1 MTTAPTAPV
10 SPTATAT
17 ASPAGPATATPTAQP
32 DDCLAADF
40 YQYEALLPD
49 DEREILLKARAFL
62 RKDIKPLVNEYW
74 GRGEFP
80 FEMIEKFRASG
91 LAALAY
97 EGYGEHKPA
106 TSHLLGG
113 MLATELGRVDASTA
127 TFFGVHN
134 GLAFYSI
141 HYGGDQEQRD
151 RFLPAMASMDKIG
164 AFALTEPLGGS
175 DVSGG
180 MRTTARREGDEWI
193 LDGAKKWIGN
203 ATFADYVV
211 VFARDV
217 DDNKVKAFV
226 VEKGTPGFRPE
237 KIEGKIALRIV
248 QNAEITLTGV
258 RVPEANRLHN
268 IRGFRDVAEILRV
281 TRGGVAWQALGVMI
295 GAYELALDYA
305 KERTAFG
312 RPIAKFQLVQDL
324 LVKSLGNITAC
335 WGMLV
340 QLARLQDQGVFRDEQ
355 SALAKEY
362 VAARMRESVAWCREI
377 FGGNGIVLDHDVA
390 RFFSDAEALYSY
402 EGTHQMQT
410 LIVGKSI
417 TGHSAFV
424 G

>member
-1 MTTAPTAPV
+1 MTTATTAAPV
-10 SPTATAT
+10 
-17 ASPAGPATATPTAQP
+17 AQL
-32 DDCLAADF
+32 DDQLAADF
-40 YQYEALLPD
+40 YLYESLLPD
-49 DEREILLKARAFL
+49 EERKILLKARTFM
-62 RKDIKPLVNEYW
+62 RDEVKPLVNDAWSRAELPQELIERF
-74 GRGEFP
+74 RG
-80 FEMIEKFRASG
+80 SG
-91 LAALAY
+91 LVALAY
-97 EGYGEHKPA
+97 EGYGEHQSA
-106 TSHLLGG
+106 VSHLLSG
-113 MLATELGRVDASTA
+113 MLAMELGRVDASCA

-134 GLAFYSI
+134 GLGFYSI
-141 HYGGDQEQRD
+141 YYGGDQEQRD
-151 RFLPAMASMDKIG
+151 RFLPAMATMEKIG
-164 AFALTEPLGGS
+164 AFALTEPDGGS

-180 MRTTARREGDEWI
+180 MRTTARREGDTWI
-193 LDGAKKWIGN
+193 LNGAKKWIGN

-217 DDNKVKAFV
+217 ADNKVKAFV
-226 VEKGTPGFRPE
+226 VEKGTPGFEPV

-248 QNAEITLTGV
+248 QNAEITLTDV
-258 RVPEANRLHN
+258 RVPEANRLQN
-268 IRGFRDVAEILRV
+268 MNGFRDVAEVLRQ

-305 KERTAFG
+305 KERVAFG

-324 LVKSLGNITAC
+324 LVKSLGNITSC

-340 QLARLQDQGVFRDEQ
+340 QLARLQDQGIFRDEH
-355 SALAKEY
+355 SALAKEF
-362 VAARMRESVAWCREI
+362 VAARMREVVAWSREL
-377 FGGNGIVLDHDVA
+377 FGGNGIVVEYDVA

>member
-1 MTTAPTAPV
+1 MTTTAPVAHL
-10 SPTATAT
+10 
-17 ASPAGPATATPTAQP
+17 
-32 DDCLAADF
+32 DDQLDADF
-40 YQYEALLPD
+40 YLYESLLPD
-49 DEREILLKARAFL
+49 EERKILLKARAFL
-62 RKDIKPLVNEYW
+62 RDEVAPLVNEAW
-74 GRGEFP
+74 SKAELPREL
-80 FEMIEKFRASG
+80 IDKFRDSG
-91 LAALAY
+91 LSALAY
-97 EGYGEHKPA
+97 EGYGEHRPA
-106 TSHLLGG
+106 VSNLLNG
-113 MLATELGRVDASTA
+113 MLAMELGRVDASCA

-134 GLAFYSI
+134 GLGFYSVF
-141 HYGGDQEQRD
+141 HGGDQEQRD
-151 RFLPAMASMDKIG
+151 RFLPAMATMDKIG
-164 AFALTEPLGGS
+164 AFALTEPDGGS

-180 MRTTARREGDEWI
+180 MRTTARREGDTWI

-217 DDNKVKAFV
+217 DDDEVKAFV
-226 VEKGTPGFRPE
+226 VEKGTPGFEPV

-248 QNAEITLTGV
+248 QNAEITLTDV
-258 RVPEANRLHN
+258 RVPEANRLQN
-268 IRGFRDVAEILRV
+268 MKGFRDVAEILRQ

-305 KERTAFG
+305 KERVAFG
-312 RPIAKFQLVQDL
+312 RPIAQFQLVQDL
-324 LVKSLGNITAC
+324 LVKSVGNITAC

-340 QLARLQDQGVFRDEQ
+340 QLARLQDQGIFRDEQ
-355 SALAKEY
+355 SALAKDY
-362 VAARMRESVAWCREI
+362 VAARMREVVGWAREI
-377 FGGNGIVLDHDVA
+377 FGGNGILVDYDVA